1 MIKEI
6 KYIMYLVTIFIF
18 FFMSGKYYFSD
29 EFNKKFYRTLNNHQS
44 KIDKFS
50 KEFFEFTK
58 DSSSLELNNGV
69 LLLKLIWLSSIV
81 KLVSEL
87 LLKVT

>member
-50 KEFFEFTK
+50 KNLIILNSDTENIIEYIDNDRNK
-58 DSSSLELNNGV
+58 LEKKYQFWK
-69 LLLKLIWLSSIV
+69 LLDND
-81 KLVSEL
+81 
-87 LLKVT
+87 